1 MTSTLTVD
9 TRGVTIP
16 ALDPAPESDLWP
28 FWDSDSN
35 SRSRLVEIRIHT
47 GSGSTSG
54 SGSCQYP
61 DLALKSFN

>member
-1 MTSTLTVD
+1 MVVKS
-9 TRGVTIP
+9 RGVTIL
-16 ALDPAPESDLWP
+16 ALDPGPESDLWP

-35 SRSRLVEIRIHT
+35 SGSRLAEIRIHT